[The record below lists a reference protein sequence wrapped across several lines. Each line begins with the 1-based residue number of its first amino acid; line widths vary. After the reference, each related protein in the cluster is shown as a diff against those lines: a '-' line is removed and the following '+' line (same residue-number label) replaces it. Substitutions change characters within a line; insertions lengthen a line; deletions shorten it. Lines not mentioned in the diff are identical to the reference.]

1 MKETKFT
8 ATMTFNTDKELVQDL
23 RNEFDI
29 GEKQLMSFIIHTALQ
44 HRSEIEARVVDYKA
58 ELQKVKDVKKAEL
71 EQVKAEA
78 RAARE
83 QARATKKA
91 EREAKK
97 AEVLEVAARKARSNL
112 TNKKAN

>member
-1 MKETKFT
+1 MTDAKFT
-8 ATMTFNTDKELVQDL
+8 ATMTYNTDKELVQDL
-23 RNEFDI
+23 RNEFDV
-29 GEKQLMSFIIHTALQ
+29 GEKQMMSFLIHTAIQ
-44 HRSEIEARVVDYKA
+44 HRAELEARVADYKA

-83 QARATKKA
+83 QAREAKKA

-97 AEVLEVAARKARSNL
+97 AEVLVVAA
-112 TNKKAN
+112 KKAKKVSKAN